1 MVRSI
6 VGLIVVACGLV
17 GSARPGTAQP
27 SSDTP
32 AGVPQSA
39 GASLPLP
46 PGYNGPAAP
55 QPPHVIT
62 RSDDGR
68 QATIRAVR
76 VNTPIR
82 IDGRLDEEIYQT
94 IPSISDFIQQEPRE
108 GAPATEKTE
117 VWLLFNEHSLYV
129 VARCWDSQPDRMIGT
144 EMRRDGIRI
153 PRNENLAFA
162 LDTFFDHRN
171 GYNFEQT
178 PVGGMMDAQIYND
191 GVTVD
196 LSWNGVEEHGAA
208 RFGQGWATEMRIPF
222 KTLRYRAGAGQVWA
236 FQVRRMV
243 RWKNELAYITRLPQ
257 SIGERA
263 HMRLSLAPV
272 VVGLE
277 VPPPAR
283 NLDIKPWVTSSVA
296 TDKTVTPQIL
306 NDRAANWGV
315 DAKYG
320 VTKSLTADLTYKT
333 DFAQVEADLQQVNL
347 TRFNLNFPE
356 RREFFLENSGAFTFA
371 GSVGADNT
379 PALFYSRRIGLS
391 GSQAVPIIAG
401 ARLSGRAGR
410 YQMGLLNI
418 TSDSVERSN
427 IPVTNFSV
435 VRIRRDVLRRS
446 TIGVIATAR
455 SANFAQT
462 GANGAYGFD
471 TALNLKTNLTV
482 NGYFSQTLDP
492 GPRSQNTSYKGT
504 VEYAGDRYG
513 ALAEYLSVDPN
524 FNPEVGFVRRRD
536 MRRSYAQFRFSPRPA
551 NRRSRIRKYYYSG
564 NAEHV
569 TSTAGQVQNKTY
581 AAEFAADFQN
591 SDRAYVR
598 YLDFYEYL
606 PVPVIL
612 SPTLRVP
619 VGAYDYRSVQVGY
632 NFGPQRFWFTTN
644 TALEHGT
651 FYGGHKTSAVVTT
664 GAISW
669 PPHLIVEPAYTL
681 TAIKIPQGE
690 FNQHLLGPRIT
701 YGFTPLAF
709 VSALVQH
716 NSATHTVSSNVRLR
730 WEYQPG
736 SELFV
741 VWNEQHDTFA
751 PGLPVQNRALIIK
764 FNRLFRL

>member
-1 MVRSI
+1 MCLRLSRVSLTLAASLLLA
-6 VGLIVVACGLV
+6 GGPSLAW
-17 GSARPGTAQP
+17 AQLEL
-27 SSDTP
+27 P
-32 AGVPQSA
+32 AG
-39 GASLPLP
+39 
-46 PGYNGPAAP
+46 YDGPAAP
-55 QPPHVIT
+55 QPPNVIT
-62 RSDDGR
+62 RSEDGR
-68 QATIRAVR
+68 QATIRAVKLSS
-76 VNTPIR
+76 PIH
-82 IDGRLDEEIYQT
+82 IDGRLDEEVYRT
-94 IPSISDFIQQEPRE
+94 VPSISDFIQQEPRE
-108 GAPATEKTE
+108 GEPATEKTE
-117 VWLLFNEHSLYV
+117 VWLLFDEHSLYI
-129 VARCWDSQPDRMIGT
+129 VARCWDSRPERMIAT

-208 RFGQGWATEMRIPF
+208 RFDQGWATEMRIPF
-222 KTLRYRAGAGQVWA
+222 KTLRYRAGQNQGWA

-263 HMRLSLAPV
+263 HMRLSLAPA

-277 VPPPAR
+277 LPPPSK
-283 NLDIKPWVTSSVA
+283 NFDIKPWVTSSIA
-296 TDKTVTPQIL
+296 TDKTVSPAIL
-306 NDRAANWGV
+306 NDGAANWGV

-391 GSQAVPIIAG
+391 GSQSVPIVAG
-401 ARLSGRAGR
+401 ARLSGRTGA
-410 YQMGLLNI
+410 YTLGLLNI
-418 TSDSVERSN
+418 TSDRVEGSN
-427 IPVTNFSV
+427 TSAIPMTNFSV
-435 VRIRRDVLRRS
+435 VRIKRDILRRS
-446 TIGVIATAR
+446 YVGAIVTAR
-455 SANFAQT
+455 SANLANT
-462 GANGAYGFD
+462 GGNSVYGLDAGF
-471 TALNLKTNLTV
+471 NLKTNLTV
-482 NGYFSQTLDP
+482 NGYFGQTF
-492 GPRSQNTSYKGT
+492 GPAERSQHSSFKGT

-513 ALAEYLSVDPN
+513 ALGEYLSVDPN

-536 MRRSYAQFRFSPRPA
+536 MRRSFGLLRFSPRPA
-551 NRRSRIRKYYYSG
+551 NRRGRIRKYYYIGSV
-564 NAEHV
+564 EHV

-581 AAEFAADFQN
+581 TGEFAVDFQN
-591 SDRAYVR
+591 SDRAYAR
-598 YLDFYEYL
+598 LSDFYEYL
-606 PVPVIL
+606 PVPL
-612 SPTLRVP
+612 TLAPGLRVP
-619 VGAYDYRSVQVGY
+619 IGAYDYRSLLVGY

-644 TALEHGT
+644 TSLEYGS
-651 FYGGHKTSAVVTT
+651 FYGGHKTSAIVTT
-664 GAISW
+664 GAVSW

-681 TAIKIPQGE
+681 TAITVPQGS
-690 FNQHLLGPRIT
+690 FHQHLVGPRIT

-709 VSALVQH
+709 VSALVQF

-730 WEYQPG
+730 WEYRPG

-741 VWNEQHDTFA
+741 VWNEQHDTLHEGF
-751 PGLPVQNRALIIK
+751 GVQNRALIVK
-764 FNRLFRL
+764 FNRLWRL